1 MAAPRLD
8 RLPVKQESTPMVTGP
23 VGRCEVEV
31 LVLPHAAR
39 TKAVVARL
47 AIRRPGPEFR
57 FVFALTRFIV
67 CGTSNRPS
75 AAAFRARLVQPCG
88 IVNGW
93 TTGPVC
99 LLNSAPM
106 GAPPAASLRPLERSR
121 LYEDVGE
128 RLAEFVRESDMAPG
142 AQFPTERDLA
152 RQLHVSRTSVRQS
165 FVVLQALG
173 FVDVRHGEG
182 VFLRRT
188 RGFGDSLTKLLE
200 RRRRLP
206 DVLEAR
212 EALEV
217 KLAELAAANRGTDDL
232 SAMNSAVARMG
243 AEISAGGVGTEGDAA
258 FHHAIALA
266 ARNEILLHLIE
277 AMAEVIQESRIES
290 LSEPGRP
297 LRSLEAH
304 RRILAAIE
312 SRNREGAAEA
322 MRQHLRVVADVSLLR
337 WQPEP
342 SDDVDAGD

>member
-1 MAAPRLD
+1 MSA
-8 RLPVKQESTPMVTGP
+8 E
-23 VGRCEVEV
+23 
-31 LVLPHAAR
+31 
-39 TKAVVARL
+39 
-47 AIRRPGPEFR
+47 
-57 FVFALTRFIV
+57 
-67 CGTSNRPS
+67 
-75 AAAFRARLVQPCG
+75 AAAA
-88 IVNGW
+88 
-93 TTGPVC
+93 
-99 LLNSAPM
+99 
-106 GAPPAASLRPLERSR
+106 LRPLERSR

-128 RLAEFVRESDMAPG
+128 RLGEFVRESAMAPG
-142 AQFPTERDLA
+142 DQFPAERDLA
-152 RQLHVSRTSVRQS
+152 HRLRVSRTSVRQS

-206 DVLEAR
+206 DVLDAR

-217 KLAELAAANRGTDDL
+217 KLAELAAARWAKDDL
-232 SAMNSAVARMG
+232 EAMKGALERMEG
-243 AEISAGGVGTEGDAA
+243 EIDGGGLGTEGDMA

-266 ARNEILLHLIE
+266 SRNAILLHLID

-297 LRSLEAH
+297 PRSLEAH

-312 SRNREGAAEA
+312 SRDARLAAEE

-337 WQPEP
+337 WQPE
-342 SDDVDAGD
+342 SSA